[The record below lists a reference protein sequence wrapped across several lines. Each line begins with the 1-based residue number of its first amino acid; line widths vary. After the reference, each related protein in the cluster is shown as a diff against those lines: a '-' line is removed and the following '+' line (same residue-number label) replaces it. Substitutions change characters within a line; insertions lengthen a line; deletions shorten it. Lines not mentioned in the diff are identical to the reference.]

1 MIDFKNYVFSVTE
14 LNQLIKDI
22 FDNTPYF
29 KNLRIKGELSNWKGK
44 NISGH
49 IYFSLKDN
57 GSVLKCVLFKYDS
70 LYLKDDFKDG
80 DSVVLTGSISSY
92 VPSGTYQFIAKKIE
106 KEGEGD
112 ILLKKKELIE
122 KLDKEGLFLKEHKK
136 ELPRFPI
143 NIGVIVGKN
152 SAAERDIEFNISR
165 RWPLSKINFYYS
177 LVQGEGA
184 SKDIVENLIKA
195 DQGNNDVLILGR
207 GGGSIEDLSAFD
219 EEIVVRTI
227 YSLKTPL
234 ISAIGHEINKSIS
247 DLVSDA
253 YASTP
258 TQAAELAVPD
268 KEVIIEDLKQLKDN
282 LDTTIN
288 RYLSDLSNKMDLL
301 RNNKVLTNL
310 ENAFDVYIERI
321 NNYQINLNNLIDNK
335 INLLNKDLLH
345 KKDLIDS
352 LNPKNILE
360 KGYTIIKD
368 DKNNIIKSSSYL
380 VDDLDGTII
389 FADKEVEVNIKKR

>member
-92 VPSGTYQFIAKKIE
+92 VPSGTYQFIVKKIE

-195 DQGNNDVLILGR
+195 DQCNNDVLILGR

-321 NNYQINLNNLIDNK
+321 NNYQINLNNLIDSK

-380 VDDLDGTII
+380 VDNLDGTIV

>member
-92 VPSGTYQFIAKKIE
+92 VPSGTYQFIVKKIE

-288 RYLSDLSNKMDLL
+288 RYLSDLSNKIDLL

-321 NNYQINLNNLIDNK
+321 NNYQINLNNIIDNK

-368 DKNNIIKSSSYL
+368 DKNNIIKSSNYL
-380 VDDLDGTII
+380 VDNLDGTIV
-389 FADKEVEVNIKKR
+389 FGDKEVEVNIKKR

>member
-92 VPSGTYQFIAKKIE
+92 VPSGTYQFIVKKIE

-177 LVQGEGA
+177 LVQGGGA

-352 LNPKNILE
+352 FNPKNILE

>member
-80 DSVVLTGSISSY
+80 DSVVLTGLISSY
-92 VPSGTYQFIAKKIE
+92 VPSGTYQFIVKKIE

-288 RYLSDLSNKMDLL
+288 RYLSDLSNKIDLL

-321 NNYQINLNNLIDNK
+321 NNYQINLNNIIDNK

-368 DKNNIIKSSSYL
+368 DKNNIIKSSNYL
-380 VDDLDGTII
+380 VDNLDGTIV
-389 FADKEVEVNIKKR
+389 FGDKEVEVNIKKR